1 VGLLFDILTD
11 WHAGNVATDSAS
23 HPVRCPAEEQTVF
36 ADVLHGLYTHLC
48 GPGVRFAIDA

>member
-1 VGLLFDILTD
+1 MGLLFDILTD

-36 ADVLHGLYTHLC
+36 ADVLHGLDTHLC